1 MNDINIVLTLVFSIV
16 MLLFMS
22 YPAMRV
28 SEWLEERFGLDP
40 KHHALRVISLTILF
54 SLLIGIFLR
63 YA

>member
-1 MNDINIVLTLVFSIV
+1 MSNMDLALTLVFSSV

-22 YPAMRV
+22 YPAMRI
-28 SEWLEERFGLDP
+28 SQWLEERFNLDP
-40 KHHALRVISLTILF
+40 KRHALRVISLTILF

>member
-1 MNDINIVLTLVFSIV
+1 MSSMDLALTLVFSIV

-22 YPAMRV
+22 YPAMRI
-28 SEWLEERFGLDP
+28 SEWLEERFDLDP
-40 KHHALRVISLTILF
+40 KRHALRVISLTILF